1 MFQAL
6 LSQLLSAEAVLA
18 VLRVSVAMEA
28 TQYFQ
33 ALLLLAVA
41 VEVLTLAIQTT
52 EPMAVLV
59 VALL

>member
-1 MFQAL
+1 
-6 LSQLLSAEAVLA
+6 
-18 VLRVSVAMEA
+18 MEA